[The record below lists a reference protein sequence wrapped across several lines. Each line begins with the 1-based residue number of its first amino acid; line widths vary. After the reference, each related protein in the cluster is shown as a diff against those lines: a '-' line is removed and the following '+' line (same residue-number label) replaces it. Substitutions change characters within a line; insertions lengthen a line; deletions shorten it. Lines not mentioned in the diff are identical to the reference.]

1 MTGKNSILVTHSQG
15 GLPGW
20 DTAIY
25 TSHIAAIVAIE
36 PGAGPTFGS
45 DGYNALVSNKIP
57 IVFFLWW
64 LYRREL

>member
-1 MTGKNSILVTHSQG
+1 MTGKKSILVTHSQG

-36 PGAGPTFGS
+36 P
-45 DGYNALVSNKIP
+45 
-57 IVFFLWW
+57 
-64 LYRREL
+64 

>member
-1 MTGKNSILVTHSQG
+1 MTGKKSILVTHSQG

-36 PGAGPTFGS
+36 PGFGPTVGS
-45 DGYNALVSNKIP
+45 DGYNALISYKILL
-57 IVFFLWW
+57 FFIMVII
-64 LYRREL
+64 

>member
-15 GLPGW
+15 GRAGW

-36 PGAGPTFGS
+36 PWSWT
-45 DGYNALVSNKIP
+45 YC
-57 IVFFLWW
+57 W
-64 LYRREL
+64 